1 MFSHHNAQ
9 LFLRKRCTFSRKKN
23 ISFDFEEKL
32 KEKHA
37 HFVGKNKRQF
47 FKKTKKYK
55 TFKSTQKL
63 DLYVKKSG
71 DFFESAPPP
80 SIYHFD
86 SEKPVIL
93 TIFKY

>member
-1 MFSHHNAQ
+1 MRILLGKINDSS
-9 LFLRKRCTFSRKKN
+9 LKK
-23 ISFDFEEKL
+23 
-32 KEKHA
+32 
-37 HFVGKNKRQF
+37 Q
-47 FKKTKKYK
+47 KKYK